1 MSSSPPG
8 TTPGIPRRLAC
19 LAYEAVL
26 VVAIAFF
33 ATSLFQFASGGREA
47 SGGLRLA
54 LQAYLLAVMAAYFMW
69 CWLRGGQTLAMK
81 AWRIRLVAPGHARV
95 PPRIALLRLLLAGLF
110 VGAFLGG
117 LAAAFLQ
124 DSVLLSFGTLALSG
138 IGIGWGFFDR
148 DGQFL
153 HDRLAGTR
161 LERMPVSPKPA
172 IPPRAA

>member
-1 MSSSPPG
+1 MSGTPPG
-8 TTPGIPRRLAC
+8 ATPGIPRRLAC

-47 SGGLRLA
+47 TGGLRIA
-54 LQAYLLAVMAAYFMW
+54 LQAYLLAVLAAYFMW

-81 AWRIRLVAPGHARV
+81 AWRIRLIAPGQARI
-95 PPRIALLRLLLAGLF
+95 PPATALLRLLLAGVF

-117 LAAAFLQ
+117 LAAAFMQ
-124 DSVLLSFGTLALSG
+124 HNALLSFATLAISG
-138 IGIGWGFFDR
+138 AGIGWAYFDR

-153 HDRLAGTR
+153 HDRLCGTR
-161 LERMPVSPKPA
+161 LVRVPPPPKPGV
-172 IPPRAA
+172 PPQSG